1 MQNSEIELMMCR
13 ELRHTGDKS
22 LLQRTVIRPAGDDF
36 VDGGGVNSIGAVG
49 RFRDRQTLPWHTGV
63 EDLQNQIED
72 AVIAEFTPRPT
83 PGHRKVR

>member
-1 MQNSEIELMMCR
+1 
-13 ELRHTGDKS
+13 
-22 LLQRTVIRPAGDDF
+22 
-36 VDGGGVNSIGAVG
+36 VNSIGAVG